1 MKPYSKFIAI
11 STIALLV
18 ITSGCQEDEFPVPD
32 ASTQAKFNYTVNII
46 EVESVSVFEV
56 TFTNQSTWASS
67 YLWNFGD
74 GRESTEENPV
84 VLFTDEGDYNITL
97 SVTSSKDLHYNKLET
112 SQSIRLIFKETIFI
126 ETFDGAGVET
136 PETWLPENWL
146 SLDADG
152 DDSNW
157 YWSSGS
163 GDGQMRS
170 QSWDGVPLN
179 VDNWL
184 ITPEIDLSQITD
196 NEISVT
202 FNVRPAANTPTFRQE
217 HYGIFVSTS
226 GATVSDFPETPVWS
240 ERLTQDMSNVEFQFR
255 EVDLSAFAGQ
265 KIRIAV
271 RHYQS
276 SDNDRIVFDNL
287 EVYKKL

>member
-11 STIALLV
+11 LTIVLLG
-18 ITSGCQEDEFPVPD
+18 ITSGCQEDDFPVPE
-32 ASTQAKFNYTVNII
+32 ASTQAKFSYSVSII

-56 TFTNQSTWASS
+56 TFINQSTWASS

-97 SVTSSKDLHYNKLET
+97 SVTSSKDLHYNKLEI

-126 ETFDGAGVET
+126 ETFDGEGAET

-146 SLDADG
+146 ALDSDG
-152 DDSNW
+152 DGSNW

-170 QSWDGVPLN
+170 QSWDVCP
-179 VDNWL
+179 
-184 ITPEIDLSQITD
+184 
-196 NEISVT
+196 
-202 FNVRPAANTPTFRQE
+202 
-217 HYGIFVSTS
+217 
-226 GATVSDFPETPVWS
+226 
-240 ERLTQDMSNVEFQFR
+240 
-255 EVDLSAFAGQ
+255 
-265 KIRIAV
+265 
-271 RHYQS
+271 
-276 SDNDRIVFDNL
+276 
-287 EVYKKL
+287 